1 MLHNYA
7 IRIASDSNI
16 VTGFQKHL
24 MSGPPLLIAG
34 ATYSSADIIK
44 MFEERVAALKANEAA
59 RAAML
64 TTLSK
69 GNQEL
74 TSTKALA
81 AAVRRYLA
89 EMFAHDSAVLADFG
103 LKPRKKPARATS
115 ASTVA
120 KVQKAKATRKAR
132 HTMGPK
138 QKAKIKGEVPAS
150 SLPAESPAAA
160 QSVAQS
166 PPPTPPKGSGGGGT
180 SGP

>member
-81 AAVRRYLA
+81 AAVRRYL
-89 EMFAHDSAVLADFG
+89 EVMFSHDSAALADFG
-103 LKPRKKPARATS
+103 LKPKKKPAKLSGA
-115 ASTVA
+115 ASVT
-120 KVQKAKATRKAR
+120 KVEKAKATRTAR
-132 HTMGPK
+132 HTLGKK
-138 QKAKIKGEVPAS
+138 QKAKIKGVIPEAT
-150 SLPAESPAAA
+150 PAAPTPGGPT
-160 QSVAQS
+160 VAQL
-166 PPPTPPKGSGGGGT
+166 PPPTSPPKGSGGAGN